1 MNGVEMNGVEMNGV
15 DRCQLGMVVVFN
27 SLIVLSNL

>member
-1 MNGVEMNGVEMNGV
+1 MNGVEMNGV